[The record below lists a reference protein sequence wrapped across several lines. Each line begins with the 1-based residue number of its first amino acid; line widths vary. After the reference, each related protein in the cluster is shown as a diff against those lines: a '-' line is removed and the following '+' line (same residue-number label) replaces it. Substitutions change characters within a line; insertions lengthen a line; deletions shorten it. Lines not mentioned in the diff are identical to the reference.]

1 MSVRF
6 DRTHNDQKTTISDR
20 RQSSEDNQIVRRYQI
35 KANVVNVYHSLT
47 SDDTKYGIDLTK
59 NNIQFD
65 SDLNFETKEPIFIP
79 FSEVD

>member
-6 DRTHNDQKTTISDR
+6 DRKHNDQKTPISDR
-20 RQSSEDNQIVRRYQI
+20 RESSEDNKIVRRYQI

-65 SDLNFETKEPIFIP
+65 SDLNFETKEQIFIP